1 MDADADIDMLHINV
15 VVVVVVVVAASGW
28 WRSDGPRVPRLQG
41 EVHQE
46 IPSV

>member
-1 MDADADIDMLHINV
+1 MDADADIDMLHIN